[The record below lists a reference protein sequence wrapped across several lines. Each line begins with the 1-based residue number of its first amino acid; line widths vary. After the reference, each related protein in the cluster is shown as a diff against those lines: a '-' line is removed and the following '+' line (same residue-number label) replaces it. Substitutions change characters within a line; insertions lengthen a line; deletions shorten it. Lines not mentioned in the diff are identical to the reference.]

1 MHFLFDF
8 SMTIP
13 VCVVLEFIF
22 ADYTFAVFIDINIYL
37 YAIHIKANPKIGI
50 CISAPCSCQPV
61 V

>member
-1 MHFLFDF
+1 
-8 SMTIP
+8 MTIP